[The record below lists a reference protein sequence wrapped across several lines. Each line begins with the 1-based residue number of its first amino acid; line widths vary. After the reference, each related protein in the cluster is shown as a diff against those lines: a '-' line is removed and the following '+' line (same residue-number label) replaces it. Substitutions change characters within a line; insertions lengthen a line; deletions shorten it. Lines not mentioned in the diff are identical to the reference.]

1 MYEIGL
7 YSKDRLVFALGW
19 FSDEENRSP
28 VAHKDGEKSKAFIE
42 NPPHVFL
49 TQQQTM
55 TADLLQL

>member
-1 MYEIGL
+1 MGSELSLKSFGCWRMEIE
-7 YSKDRLVFALGW
+7 A
-19 FSDEENRSP
+19 EP
-28 VAHKDGEKSKAFIE
+28 HKDGEKSKAFIE

>member
-1 MYEIGL
+1 MSGPDKPAGNDRMKTEIVL
-7 YSKDRLVFALGW
+7 QKLST
-19 FSDEENRSP
+19 
-28 VAHKDGEKSKAFIE
+28 AHKDGEKSKAFIE

>member
-1 MYEIGL
+1 MSEMSG
-7 YSKDRLVFALGW
+7 SDSPAGNERMKTERLSQKL
-19 FSDEENRSP
+19 ST
-28 VAHKDGEKSKAFIE
+28 AHKDGEKSKAFIE

>member
-1 MYEIGL
+1 MSGPDKPAGNERMKTEL
-7 YSKDRLVFALGW
+7 LLQKLST
-19 FSDEENRSP
+19 
-28 VAHKDGEKSKAFIE
+28 AHKDGENSKAFIE